1 MRRVLLLVFLVLFL
15 AACGGGNA
23 PETAADVSNAV
34 NTQPTVEATEAVD
47 EPDDSADT
55 EEETPDEEA
64 MEEAG
69 AEGEE
74 PDEEAMEEAGTDEE
88 AMEDAG
94 ETAGGEEVQYE
105 GIDPV
110 TGLEINPQNIPMG
123 TEFII
128 RGTIAQ
134 LTTTPQDAPEFVV
147 RAPNGK
153 SYRVRT
159 QPLRDISIVDGT
171 ELLPHQ
177 FKIGMEAMAT
187 VLLPEGSTA
196 SDVLT
201 SQDFTII
208 SIP

>member
-1 MRRVLLLVFLVLFL
+1 
-15 AACGGGNA
+15 
-23 PETAADVSNAV
+23 
-34 NTQPTVEATEAVD
+34 
-47 EPDDSADT
+47 
-55 EEETPDEEA
+55 

-69 AEGEE
+69 E
-74 PDEEAMEEAGTDEE
+74 DAGTDEE
-88 AMEDAG
+88 AMEDAE
-94 ETAGGEEVQYE
+94 ETAGGEEIQYE

-110 TGLEINPQNIPMG
+110 TGLEINPETVPMG
-123 TEFII
+123 TEFIV
-128 RGTIAQ
+128 RGSIAQ

-153 SYRVRT
+153 TYRMRT

-187 VLLPEGSTA
+187 VLLPEGSGP

-201 SQDFTII
+201 TQDFTIV